1 VIAVEQLSV
10 TVGDFS
16 LRDISFSLEA
26 GEYGILMGRTGSG
39 KTTLLES
46 LCGLKPVVSGRI
58 LINGEDVTKLKPGA
72 RGIGFVP
79 QEGALF
85 HRMSVRDQIGFALQI
100 RRQPAS
106 VIETRVRS
114 LAELLGIGDLLERGP
129 EGLSGGERQRVALGR
144 ALAARPSVLCLDE
157 PFSALDEET
166 RGDMYNLVRSVTRE
180 AGVTT
185 IHITHSRTEA
195 EQLGDRILKI
205 VDGRIEPLEAFESAE
220 GADRESGGG
229 GEIQPVE
236 ESGAEDGQAGAS
248 ESDADSGPSVDV
260 AVECDG

>member
-1 VIAVEQLSV
+1 MIAVEQLSV

-16 LRDISFSLEA
+16 LKNVSFSLAA

-46 LCGLKPVVSGRI
+46 LCGLKSVQAGRI
-58 LINGEDVTKLKPGA
+58 LINGEDVTRLKPGA

-85 HRMSVRDQIGFALQI
+85 HKMSVRDQIGFALQI
-100 RRQPAS
+100 RRQS
-106 VIETRVRS
+106 ESSISDRVQT
-114 LAELLGIGDLLERGP
+114 LAESLGIVDLLERFP

-166 RGDMYNLVRSVTRE
+166 RDDMYNLVRSVTRK
-180 AGVTT
+180 A
-185 IHITHSRTEA
+185 
-195 EQLGDRILKI
+195 
-205 VDGRIEPLEAFESAE
+205 
-220 GADRESGGG
+220 
-229 GEIQPVE
+229 PV
-236 ESGAEDGQAGAS
+236 
-248 ESDADSGPSVDV
+248 
-260 AVECDG
+260 

>member
-1 VIAVEQLSV
+1 VIVVEQLSV
-10 TVGDFS
+10 TVGSFS
-16 LRDISFSLEA
+16 LEEISFSLAA

-46 LCGLKPVVSGRI
+46 LCGLKSVVSGRI
-58 LINGEDVTKLKPGA
+58 LINGKDVTNLQPGA

-85 HRMSVRDQIGFALQI
+85 HKMSVRDQIGFALQI

-106 VIETRVRS
+106 AVAARVRT
-114 LAELLGIGDLLERGP
+114 LAELLGISDLLERGP

-157 PFSALDEET
+157 PFSALDDET
-166 RGDMYNLVRSVTRE
+166 RGDMYNVVRSVTRE

-185 IHITHSRTEA
+185 IHITHSRAEA
-195 EQLGDRILKI
+195 EQLGDCILRI
-205 VDGRIEPLEAFESAE
+205 VDGRIEQSEPA
-220 GADRESGGG
+220 SGTEPAAGPT
-229 GEIQPVE
+229 GEIKPADEV
-236 ESGAEDGQAGAS
+236 DR
-248 ESDADSGPSVDV
+248 ADSEAGESVTGDGPSVDV
-260 AVECDG
+260 VVECDG

>member
-1 VIAVEQLSV
+1 MIVVDQLSV

-16 LRDISFSLEA
+16 LQEVSFSLLA

-46 LCGLKPVVSGRI
+46 LCGLKPIVSGRI
-58 LINGEDVTKLKPGA
+58 LINGEDVTGLKPGA

-85 HRMSVRDQIGFALQI
+85 HKMSVRDQIGFALQI
-100 RRQPAS
+100 RRQPRSTIA
-106 VIETRVRS
+106 TRVRM
-114 LAELLGIGDLLERGP
+114 LAELLGISDLLDRGP

-157 PFSALDEET
+157 PFSALDEES

-180 AGVTT
+180 TGVTT

-195 EQLGDRILKI
+195 EQLGDRILRI
-205 VDGRIEPLEAFESAE
+205 VDGRVEQCESSDRGTPLAAP
-220 GADRESGGG
+220 A
-229 GEIQPVE
+229 GEIQPA
-236 ESGAEDGQAGAS
+236 ES
-248 ESDADSGPSVDV
+248 ADEPATGTGDGPSADV
-260 AVECDG
+260 VVECDG

>member
-1 VIAVEQLSV
+1 MIAVEQLSV
-10 TVGDFS
+10 RVG
-16 LRDISFSLEA
+16 SFSLEDVSFSLA
-26 GEYGILMGRTGSG
+26 PGEYGILMGRTGSG

-58 LINGEDVTKLKPGA
+58 LINGEDVTRLKPGA

-85 HRMSVRDQIGFALQI
+85 HKMSVRDQIGFALQI
-100 RRQPAS
+100 RRQSKSTVAA
-106 VIETRVRS
+106 RVRT
-114 LAELLGIGDLLERGP
+114 LAELLGISELLDRVP

-157 PFSALDEET
+157 PFSALDDET
-166 RGDMYNLVRSVTRE
+166 RDDMYNLVRSVTGE

-195 EQLGDRILKI
+195 EQLGDRILRI
-205 VDGRIEPLEAFESAE
+205 VDGRIEQFESA
-220 GADRESGGG
+220 
-229 GEIQPVE
+229 V
-236 ESGAEDGQAGAS
+236 GAESSGDSKPVDGAS
-248 ESDADSGPSVDV
+248 RGKAEGDDTVTGTGEGPSMDV

>member
-1 VIAVEQLSV
+1 MIAVEQLSV

-16 LRDISFSLEA
+16 LEGISFSLEA

-46 LCGLKPVVSGRI
+46 LCGLKPVISGRI

-85 HRMSVRDQIGFALQI
+85 HRMSVREQIGFALQI
-100 RRQPAS
+100 RRQEKS
-106 VIETRVRS
+106 VIDARVGS
-114 LAELLGIGDLLERGP
+114 LAELLGISDLLERGP

-157 PFSALDEET
+157 PFSALDEDT

-180 AGVTT
+180 TGVTT

-205 VDGRIEPLEAFESAE
+205 VDGRIEPLESSDRAE
-220 GADRESGGG
+220 RESDGS
-229 GEIQPVE
+229 GEHQPGE
-236 ESGAEDGQAGAS
+236 ESGAVDEATDEPES
-248 ESDADSGPSVDV
+248 EADAGPSVDV
-260 AVECDG
+260 VVECDG

>member
-1 VIAVEQLSV
+1 VIVVEELSL
-10 TVGDFS
+10 TVGSFS
-16 LRDISFSLEA
+16 LQNISFSLQT

-46 LCGLKPVVSGRI
+46 LCGLKPLDSGRI
-58 LINGEDVTKLKPGA
+58 MIDGEDVTSLKPGA

-85 HRMSVRDQIGFALQI
+85 HRMSVRDQIGFALEI
-100 RRQPAS
+100 RRQSAS
-106 VIETRVRS
+106 TIASRVMT
-114 LAELLGIGDLLERGP
+114 LAELLGIVDLLDRGP

-166 RGDMYNLVRSVTRE
+166 RGDMYNLVRTVTRE

-185 IHITHSRTEA
+185 LHITHSRVEA
-195 EQLGDRILKI
+195 EQLGDCILRI
-205 VDGRIEPLEAFESAE
+205 VDGRIEKSESNSE
-220 GADRESGGG
+220 PSESS
-229 GEIQPVE
+229 
-236 ESGAEDGQAGAS
+236 ESSEAS
-248 ESDADSGPSVDV
+248 EADV
-260 AVECDG
+260 

>member
-1 VIAVEQLSV
+1 MIAVEQLSV
-10 TVGDFS
+10 SVGSFS
-16 LRDISFSLEA
+16 LQDISFSLEA

-58 LINGEDVTKLKPGA
+58 LINGEDVTELKPGA

-85 HRMSVRDQIGFALQI
+85 HKMPIRDQIGFALQI
-100 RRQPAS
+100 RRQPSAT
-106 VIETRVRS
+106 VAARVQT
-114 LAELLGIGDLLERGP
+114 LAESLGISDLLDRFP
-129 EGLSGGERQRVALGR
+129 EGLSGGECQRVALGR

-166 RGDMYNLVRSVTRE
+166 RADMYNLVRSVTGD

-185 IHITHSRTEA
+185 IHITHSRAEA
-195 EQLGDRILKI
+195 EQLGDRILRI
-205 VDGRIEPLEAFESAE
+205 VDGRIEE
-220 GADRESGGG
+220 
-229 GEIQPVE
+229 
-236 ESGAEDGQAGAS
+236 S
-248 ESDADSGPSVDV
+248 ESSALGEVTGTDEEVAADVV
-260 AVECDG
+260 VEPDG